1 MGQLTQ
7 LTVGHQWLGTNLGY
21 KPTSSWAI
29 DPFGLSPTMPYLYK
43 KSGLQNALIQRV
55 HYAVKKRLAQDKNLE
70 FRWRQLWDTIGLSE
84 ILTHMIPFPGY
95 GIQYSCGP
103 DPYICYQF
111 DFRRVWSWN
120 PFARKYIPEEITT
133 ENLVERATTLLDQYR
148 KKAQLYRSNVLLVP
162 LGDDFRYTT
171 SDEWD
176 SQYNNY
182 QRLFDYMNENKLF
195 HVDVKFGTL
204 TEYFNLLRNDLDI
217 DQLPSLSGDFFTYA
231 DKDEDYWSGYYT
243 SRPFHKRLDR
253 VLIDALHGAE
263 VISSIAWASG
273 FHYLHH
279 DGITGTARDNVVKD
293 YAEKMIAA
301 LTNLAHVTQQSAVH
315 LLRTGEDLILEP
327 ESVYLTLDQIRSH
340 HTSIDDKQVL
350 SFSDNDNFKRV
361 VIYNSLPRK
370 RERVQTLFVSTP
382 FVKVTDSYGEP
393 IQSQISPIWTE
404 SATFS
409 DEHYELSFVVTVAGF
424 GLNTYLIH
432 SVKSDDKLSSRVNI
446 ANITL
451 LNAKNQPYSVPG
463 FENIQIVSSPQEF
476 SIRQRP
482 EISAHFSKSGLL
494 KSLQTGDTTA
504 SVDMEFVTYETDSG
518 GTYLFIPNKPD
529 PDPIYTTDD
538 HIIHLVT
545 GPILSRVFIQ
555 LPQVKQ
561 TYTLFNSLGSDGLG
575 LHVSN
580 LFDITE
586 TNNF

>member
-273 FHYLHH
+273 FHYLVE
-279 DGITGTARDNVVKD
+279 GNF
-293 YAEKMIAA
+293 EK
-301 LTNLAHVTQQSAVH
+301 
-315 LLRTGEDLILEP
+315 R
-327 ESVYLTLDQIRSH
+327 
-340 HTSIDDKQVL
+340 
-350 SFSDNDNFKRV
+350 
-361 VIYNSLPRK
+361 
-370 RERVQTLFVSTP
+370 
-382 FVKVTDSYGEP
+382 
-393 IQSQISPIWTE
+393 
-404 SATFS
+404 
-409 DEHYELSFVVTVAGF
+409 
-424 GLNTYLIH
+424 
-432 SVKSDDKLSSRVNI
+432 
-446 ANITL
+446 
-451 LNAKNQPYSVPG
+451 
-463 FENIQIVSSPQEF
+463 
-476 SIRQRP
+476 
-482 EISAHFSKSGLL
+482 
-494 KSLQTGDTTA
+494 
-504 SVDMEFVTYETDSG
+504 
-518 GTYLFIPNKPD
+518 
-529 PDPIYTTDD
+529 
-538 HIIHLVT
+538 
-545 GPILSRVFIQ
+545 
-555 LPQVKQ
+555 
-561 TYTLFNSLGSDGLG
+561 
-575 LHVSN
+575 
-580 LFDITE
+580 ITE
-586 TNNF
+586 ARQWHFLF